1 LIYKNTKEVHEKT
14 GQISYEEATIDTV
27 ATKYFGNV
35 IIQIL
40 LIDLIFCENSILTVV
55 VMTNCIEGALYIALT
70 TVVISALV
78 LVLFDVPL
86 GNFSNENP

>member
-27 ATKYFGNV
+27 ATKYFDNV

-40 LIDLIFCENSILTVV
+40 LID
-55 VMTNCIEGALYIALT
+55 
-70 TVVISALV
+70 
-78 LVLFDVPL
+78 
-86 GNFSNENP
+86 